1 MPTGTDK
8 TSRSRQI
15 GRALVS
21 DRVCRL
27 RLGSGGRAGSL
38 ITRGGFEELVVGY
51 DVINAGSAVRSEAA
65 LRDRRE
71 EFAPPEGANPFG
83 APPDPDTSQIPY
95 GQSAAFIDAVRPA
108 AEVVRA
114 ISNEAELILNSRPR
128 SLLS

>member
-1 MPTGTDK
+1 M
-8 TSRSRQI
+8 
-15 GRALVS
+15 
-21 DRVCRL
+21 
-27 RLGSGGRAGSL
+27 
-38 ITRGGFEELVVGY
+38 ITRGGFEGLVVGD

-65 LRDRRE
+65 LRDRTE

-83 APPDPDTSQIPY
+83 APPDPDTSQILY